1 MCGGTG
7 VGRPALKAGG
17 RRACCRQDSK
27 RLPLRRNRLT
37 RLVAHTP
44 PTPLAQVSY
53 RSYWTREILEVLR
66 EHKASL
72 SIKDISERTAIR
84 TGETIRPGV

>member
-1 MCGGTG
+1 M
-7 VGRPALKAGG
+7 
-17 RRACCRQDSK
+17 
-27 RLPLRRNRLT
+27 
-37 RLVAHTP
+37 
-44 PTPLAQVSY
+44 SY

-84 TGETIRPGV
+84 TGELSRPGSGGKKRTDF